1 MIKNC
6 DVNKSAHLFLL
17 VGNNP
22 LPNFVAASMLSP
34 DQGHIHLIYTESTL
48 QYALNLK
55 NLFVDRLN
63 CMPANINLIRLIS
76 PTDQFGIHQCL
87 QDYISRETSLRS
99 GSIGLNYTGG
109 MKPMSVHVYEYL
121 KDWCRQNH
129 RDFIHSYLDP
139 IHYSLR
145 FSHSLNYSLGYSE
158 CTISMSD
165 LMALHEKTITSAKSG
180 ALFPAFC
187 KELALFAA
195 VPANMKMLRAW
206 CDQYVRPISTKDL
219 NVYLEGFHSEGGY
232 KHSEEFPNL
241 IALMDQMK
249 QWISSGSIGSESG
262 NPLSYAPDMGFAK
275 EIAAIGQIGLA
286 LLDTKEIPD
295 DEAHHWRS
303 KSLADSITKFLDGLW
318 LENHVFSCLQEI
330 AKECSIHEIKKSL
343 YIKSADPDSTS
354 TGFEFDVAAMQGY
367 LLYAFSCSTSMERSL
382 VKGKLFE
389 AFTRAMQ
396 MGGDE
401 SRVALVSGYL
411 QPDNLLE
418 EINESWMASRN
429 KIRIFGPKDFSTLST
444 KLKEWFDVT

>member
-1 MIKNC
+1 M
-6 DVNKSAHLFLL
+6 VKSCEEKKSTHLFLL

-22 LPNFVAASMLSP
+22 LPNFVAASMLSQN
-34 DQGHIHLIYTESTL
+34 QGHIHLIYTESTL

-55 NLFVDRLN
+55 NLFVDKLN
-63 CMPANINLIRLIS
+63 CIPANINLIRLIS

-87 QDYISRETSLRS
+87 QDYISHEVSLS
-99 GSIGLNYTGG
+99 TGSIGLNYTGG

-145 FSHSLNYSLGYSE
+145 FSHSLNYSINYSE
-158 CTISMSD
+158 CNISMSD
-165 LMALHEKTITSAKSG
+165 LVALHAKTITSIKSG
-180 ALFPAFC
+180 PLFTGFC
-187 KELALFAA
+187 KELASYAA
-195 VPANMKMLRAW
+195 DPANMKMLREW
-206 CDQYVRPISTKDL
+206 CDQYVRPINSKDL
-219 NVYLEGFHSEGGY
+219 NAYLEGYHSEGEY
-232 KHSEEFPNL
+232 EHSTEFPNL
-241 IALMDQMK
+241 ITLVDQMK
-249 QWISSGSIGSESG
+249 RWVSSGSIGLESG
-262 NPLSYAPDMGFAK
+262 NPLSDASDKGVAK
-275 EIAAIGQIGLA
+275 EIAAIGQVGLA

-295 DEAHHWRS
+295 DEAHHWQS
-303 KSLADSITKFLDGLW
+303 KSLADSIIKFLDGLW
-318 LENHVFSCLQEI
+318 LENYVFSCLQEI
-330 AKECSIHEIKKSL
+330 TPDCSIHEIKKSM
-343 YIKSADPDSTS
+343 YIKNAYPESTS
-354 TGFEFDVAAMQGY
+354 TGFEFDVAAIQGY
-367 LLYAFSCSTSMERSL
+367 RLYAFSCSTSMNRSL

-429 KIRIFGPKDFSTLST
+429 KIRIFGPKDFSTLSACF
-444 KLKEWFDVT
+444 KKWFDVT